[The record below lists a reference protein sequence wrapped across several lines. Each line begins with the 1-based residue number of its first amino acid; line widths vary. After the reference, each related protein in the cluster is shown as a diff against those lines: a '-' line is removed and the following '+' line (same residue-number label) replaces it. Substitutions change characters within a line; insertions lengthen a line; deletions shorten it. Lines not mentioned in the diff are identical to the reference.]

1 MRVSTNGTRR
11 IDPPVKNYRIH
22 GGRPSRAVAPP
33 LPIRRRSSRWARW
46 WQPVLYL
53 LMLAAAV
60 AAVVVA
66 VQFDAAV

>member
-11 IDPPVKNYRIH
+11 IHSPVNDYRLH
-22 GGRPSRAVAPP
+22 GDRRSRVAAPP
-33 LPIRRRSSRWARW
+33 LPIRRRSSRWERW